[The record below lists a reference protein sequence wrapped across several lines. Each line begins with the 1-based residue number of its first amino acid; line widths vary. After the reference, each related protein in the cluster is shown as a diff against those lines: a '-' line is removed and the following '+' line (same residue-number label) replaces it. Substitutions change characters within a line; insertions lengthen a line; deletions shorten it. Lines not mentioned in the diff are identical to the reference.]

1 MQDIEPF
8 YSWRHLYVA
17 ADDEFSPF
25 FGREYS
31 EFFYSNT
38 IYNFYIHP
46 QWDDFGSNTLYL
58 KILFA
63 DYERKFAIIEF
74 LGEWNDAINNDIMML
89 KREVI
94 DELLLHGIR
103 YFILIGENVLNFHAS
118 DDCYYSEWQE
128 DAEEGW
134 IAALNFRTHVL
145 QEFSNNNLDCF
156 LVTGGELNN
165 LNWRTYSPG
174 QLFDKV
180 DSIIRRRIG

>member
-1 MQDIEPF
+1 
-8 YSWRHLYVA
+8 
-17 ADDEFSPF
+17 
-25 FGREYS
+25 
-31 EFFYSNT
+31 
-38 IYNFYIHP
+38 
-46 QWDDFGSNTLYL
+46 
-58 KILFA
+58 
-63 DYERKFAIIEF
+63 
-74 LGEWNDAINNDIMML
+74 
-89 KREVI
+89 
-94 DELLLHGIR
+94 
-103 YFILIGENVLNFHAS
+103 VLNFHAS